1 MSEGCQEW
9 TTWTRAWWARARYRG
24 QGHELEIPIDTG
36 DAGEAITTRFGQ
48 AHGARYGFTLDLP
61 VEVVSARHAGFGDP
75 VPVTLGRRGGQRWQ
89 PDEPRDSGAQLDVTV
104 RGPMAIALPDA
115 TMFVATGWS
124 ARALPIGGWLVEQD
138 A

>member
-1 MSEGCQEW
+1 MLEGHSS
-9 TTWTRAWWARARYRG
+9 RA
-24 QGHELEIPIDTG
+24 I
-36 DAGEAITTRFGQ
+36 GEALKISGESVRVHVQSSPVSLTLLEGVTDVVRNVEGQ
-48 AHGARYGFTLDLP
+48 M
-61 VEVVSARHAGFGDP
+61 
-75 VPVTLGRRGGQRWQ
+75 
-89 PDEPRDSGAQLDVTV
+89 QLDVTV